1 MRLFYIHWN
10 EGEAKE
16 RAGALR
22 RARHAVTLH
31 WSTTVPPALDKDDLP
46 DALVVSLD
54 RLPSHG
60 RRVAQWMW
68 EAKKRQHVPIV
79 FEGGAADKIAAARKQ
94 FPRALFCPGGGV
106 AAALERLEA

>member
-31 WSTTVPPALDKDDLP
+31 WSTTVPAP
-46 DALVVSLD
+46 
-54 RLPSHG
+54 
-60 RRVAQWMW
+60 
-68 EAKKRQHVPIV
+68 
-79 FEGGAADKIAAARKQ
+79 AAASPRRSSASKPEAGSAT
-94 FPRALFCPGGGV
+94 FPGLGCPPG
-106 AAALERLEA
+106 